1 MGILTWIVLGLIAGA
16 IAKAMRPGRDRGG
29 FLMTAVVGVLGSFG
43 GGFIG
48 STIVGDDLT
57 GVSLWSILLAV
68 ASSLMFLWI
77 YRVSMRSRAL

>member
-16 IAKAMRPGRDRGG
+16 IAKAMMPGRDRGG
-29 FLMTAVVGVLGSFG
+29 FLLTAVIGILGSFG

-68 ASSLMFLWI
+68 ATSLTLLWI